1 MNSEQL
7 DQFTKK
13 IQEELLNAVNNSK
26 LVDLLDQYGLT
37 EDGFVTFQ
45 CRLDIPKI
53 QLSDAVVDQQ
63 LKESLRVIPEN
74 ELIIRACDCVCE
86 NPRRFCC
93 IC

>member
-63 LKESLRVIPEN
+63 LKESLRAIREN
-74 ELIIRACDCVCE
+74 ELIISACDCWCL
-86 NPRRFCC
+86 NPPEYCC
-93 IC
+93 KC